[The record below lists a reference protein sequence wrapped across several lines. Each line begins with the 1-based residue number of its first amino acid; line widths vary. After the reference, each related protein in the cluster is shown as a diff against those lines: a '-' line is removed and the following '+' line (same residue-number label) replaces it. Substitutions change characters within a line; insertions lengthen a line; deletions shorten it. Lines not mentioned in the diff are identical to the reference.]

1 MNINHKIFI
10 IFSLVIFFIVWYS
23 KSKYKYK
30 SKSNLKE
37 NMENQSG
44 QNAGGQNSG
53 CENAPLF
60 LAMKNSSEISE
71 LKKEVKNISQLVDQ
85 LQTQNMNEATD
96 IITSM
101 TGSEEGV
108 SPEEIDEVMT

>member
-23 KSKYKYK
+23 KSKSK
-30 SKSNLKE
+30 SKSKYNLKE

-44 QNAGGQNSG
+44 QNAG

-101 TGSEEGV
+101 TASEEGV

>member
-10 IFSLVIFFIVWYS
+10 IFSLIIFFIVWYS
-23 KSKYKYK
+23 K

-37 NMENQSG
+37 NMENQS
-44 QNAGGQNSG
+44 GQNSG

-101 TGSEEGV
+101 TDSEEGV

>member
-10 IFSLVIFFIVWYS
+10 IFSLIIFFIVWYS
-23 KSKYKYK
+23 KSK

-37 NMENQSG
+37 NMENQS
-44 QNAGGQNSG
+44 GQNSG

-101 TGSEEGV
+101 TDSEEGV